1 MGDTVTLWLVRWT
14 PGREVWV
21 QAQAFPPRSKNGYRR
36 ITMEGVGVGVTLWWF
51 WFWARG
57 SHQCPT
63 LDEILGG
70 GITWLKSRPYLENL
84 QVKLHESLGR
94 IHLCWSFAF
103 VLLWSIKWVTEWD
116 TKGLLLIKDYYYCLH
131 FQKIVLINCKDKTV
145 TNLTSGE
152 SAFLIMLTKPKREA
166 RRP

>member
-14 PGREVWV
+14 PGRGVWV
-21 QAQAFPPRSKNGYRR
+21 QAQASPPRSKNGYRR
-36 ITMEGVGVGVTLWWF
+36 ITMEGVGVGGNLAMI
-51 WFWARG
+51 WFWARR

-70 GITWLKSRPYLENL
+70 ITWLKCRPYLENL

-152 SAFLIMLTKPKREA
+152 SALL
-166 RRP
+166 